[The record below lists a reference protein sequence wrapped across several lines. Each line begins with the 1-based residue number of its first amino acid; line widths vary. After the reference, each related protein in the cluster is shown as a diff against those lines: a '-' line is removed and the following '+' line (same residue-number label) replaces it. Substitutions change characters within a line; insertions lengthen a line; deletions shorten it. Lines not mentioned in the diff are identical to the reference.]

1 MRTRLALAVA
11 ASLSLVAGSVASAL
25 PSAPRSAAV
34 SDSHVK
40 RPAVSLRLATALGP
54 AGEMRGMALNDVQP
68 GGRGLV
74 ALAADFPRM
83 ALDGITSVS
92 IYVYKYVSDPTAA
105 DIHDGFLT
113 PSDLEITTLASA
125 AKASGL
131 TMQLQPVLLD
141 DATSS
146 WRGRYVPSDIN
157 AFFTS
162 YDAMI
167 LRYADLAT
175 KVGASLFYVGS
186 ENDAIA
192 GYTAQWQKLIALVRQ
207 HFTGA
212 LSYMSTGYTPLKVKF
227 WNKLDVVSISP
238 YFSLGEDATPTYERA
253 RAAWAEAH
261 TPYVRSLI
269 KKLRMPIV
277 YGEAGYHSQEHA
289 FAQPQAAQPVSMLAA
304 PAAQADAYAALL
316 DVLAQEPGVYGV
328 TWWRWAS
335 TSTITDTSYAPNN
348 KPAECV
354 LAKHWSTNAVVQ
366 AVAGGPQ
373 CDLHAFDSLMLRLAG
388 GVPAT

>member
-1 MRTRLALAVA
+1 MLAGVAIA

-25 PSAPRSAAV
+25 PTAPHSAAV
-34 SDSHVK
+34 SDSHIK
-40 RPAVSLRLATALGP
+40 RPAVSLRLARALGP

-68 GGRGLV
+68 GGRGLL
-74 ALAADFPRM
+74 AIAADFPRM
-83 ALDGITSVS
+83 ALEGITSVS
-92 IYVYKYVSDPTAA
+92 VYVYKYVDDPTATE
-105 DIHDGFLT
+105 IHDGFLT

-125 AKASGL
+125 AKANGL

-141 DATSS
+141 DATAS
-146 WRGRYVPSDIN
+146 WRGRYVPRDIN
-157 AFFTS
+157 AFFAS

-175 KVGASLFYVGS
+175 KIGASLFYVGS
-186 ENDAIA
+186 ENDKIV
-192 GYTAQWQKLIALVRQ
+192 GYTTHWQKLIAQVRQ
-207 HFTGA
+207 HFSGA
-212 LSYMSTGYTPLKVKF
+212 LTYMSTGYTPLNVKF
-227 WNKLDVVSISP
+227 WRSLDVVSISP
-238 YFSLGEDATPTYERA
+238 YFSLGEDATPTYDRA
-253 RAAWAEAH
+253 RAAWAESH

-269 KKLRMPIV
+269 KKLKMPII
-277 YGEAGYHSQEHA
+277 YGEAGYHSQQHA
-289 FAQPQAAQPVSMLAA
+289 FAQPQAAQPVGMLAA

-354 LAKHWSTNAVVQ
+354 LAHHWSTNALVRT
-366 AVAGGPQ
+366 VADSPA
-373 CDLHAFDSLMLRLAG
+373 CDLHAFDQLMISLAAAL
-388 GVPAT
+388 PAT